1 MKSMQNTGFSSRTVP
16 DTSSPAPHT
25 SSIARSMQEATSA
38 RTSSTYVHV
47 NGEIHPITVKPS
59 ELVHCRVAAQARSTP
74 DATAIVS
81 GQQHLRYAQL
91 NEHANRLAR
100 YFRSIGIGRESVVA
114 LWLRRSSSFIVSALA
129 AFKAGAAYLP
139 LDASS
144 PPDRLQYMVADSG
157 AEIVVTES
165 TLAERARG
173 AHSPLLVFDEFC
185 TSAAKLDPNDFASD
199 TLPSDLAYV
208 IYTSGSTG
216 TPKGVEITHSNLVN
230 LIAWHRRTF
239 QVLESDRAS
248 HLAGLGFDA
257 SVWEIWPYLTS
268 GASLYLAAPD
278 TLNSPESLQSWLVSN
293 EISVSF
299 VPTPMAEPLIGMDW
313 PANTKLRLLLTGGD
327 RLHVQPRPDLPFS
340 LINNYGPTECTV
352 VATSGPVQKT
362 SGSSL
367 PSIGMPIDNTQVRIL
382 SETLQPVAPGEI
394 GELYIGGANVGRGY
408 RKRPDLTSERF
419 IPDPLMPDFR
429 LYKTGDLGRYLPGGE
444 IEFMGRADNQIKI
457 RGYRIEPEEIVAQL
471 NSHPSVTASA
481 VVARSGDG
489 EDKRL
494 IAYVVMITE
503 ATRTELQE
511 FLLKQLP
518 DYMVPATF
526 VLISALPLT
535 ANGKVDTAN
544 LPAPDKSNTLIDDS
558 TRSLTPVEAT
568 LAPIV
573 ASLLKI
579 PHVDPDDD
587 FFLLGGHSLMG
598 TQLIARIH
606 DAFDVDVP
614 LRALFERPTVRDLAE
629 EIERLLLNKI
639 DSMSEE
645 EAQRALSQRDGGVN
659 MSAPSQTADNFG
671 SRRSAA

>member
-144 PPDRLQYMVADSG
+144 PPDRLQYMVEDSG